1 MFPEIFQLTD
11 DKATCTGGKEWRYL
25 SLFWVWLPALR
36 HSAEKSLRWIS
47 KKSEAEDVL
56 EKAKERYEE
65 HKGKFEQA
73 EAQTS
78 SKLTTLGNKEL
89 EIGKDFSEFDRIAAE
104 LLARLEKEGNKDLKL
119 SVPQH
124 NINKIHNPAHF
135 SNRISQYGR
144 SCRSF
149 RGCCGFCCV

>member
-124 NINKIHNPAHF
+124 NINKIHNPDHF